1 MELRLKFVRDFVLLR
16 AHRAL
21 QPFELVQVTRKIN
34 NRPMKTL
41 LRVSSA
47 GLFACL
53 LAAFASASTVMVG
66 EPRPPISPDR
76 VNVYMEAPRKFDRI
90 AIIRKG
96 SGAWAFSDQT
106 QVEEAIA
113 KIKIEA
119 AKVGANGILLQVVET
134 NSSGGLGIGVGG
146 FGIGGGP
153 YHRHGWYGG
162 NSVGVGGS
170 FYAPVLHKTVQ
181 AEAIYVRKK

>member
-1 MELRLKFVRDFVLLR
+1 
-16 AHRAL
+16 
-21 QPFELVQVTRKIN
+21 
-34 NRPMKTL
+34 
-41 LRVSSA
+41 
-47 GLFACL
+47 
-53 LAAFASASTVMVG
+53 MVG

-96 SGAWAFSDQT
+96 SGAWAFADQN
-106 QVEEAIA
+106 QIDEAIA

-119 AKVGANGILLQVVET
+119 AKVGANGVLLQVVET

-146 FGIGGGP
+146 FGVGGGP
-153 YHRHGWYGG
+153 YHHHGWGG

-170 FYAPVLHKTVQ
+170 FYAPILHKTVQ
-181 AEAIYVRKK
+181 AEAIYVHKK